1 MDLEQPTIFLVE
13 ALLQPFAE
21 AVATSGEWAPVAP
34 SGGAIRCPAC
44 TGLPVVGVLRE
55 KGHGAQRSFV
65 CGLCFTEWPTLRLMC
80 PACGEER
87 FDRLPVFRAGG
98 VGAARVDACDACR
111 AYVKTID
118 LTEDGEAVPLVD
130 DLASVPLDLWA
141 RGEGYARIRPNLL
154 RL

>member
-1 MDLEQPTIFLVE
+1 
-13 ALLQPFAE
+13 
-21 AVATSGEWAPVAP
+21 
-34 SGGAIRCPAC
+34 
-44 TGLPVVGVLRE
+44 
-55 KGHGAQRSFV
+55 
-65 CGLCFTEWPTLRLMC
+65 MC